1 ALEHPKLWGG
11 LIDLPLH
18 IDHQT
23 AARVAAVLSPGL
35 AEDQTAVRSTGVFA
49 RRMRHAPPA
58 TTGEWHPTGTTL
70 ITGGTGGIGARLAR
84 WLASNGAPHLLL
96 LSRRGPEAPGV
107 DKLTQELKALGSQVT
122 VIACDVADRPR
133 LEQALGQIPADKP
146 LSTIFHAAGVLNYLP
161 ITKLTSAELDN
172 VLRPKSH
179 AAAHLHELAR
189 HHPVT
194 TFLLFSSG
202 AATWGSGQQS
212 AYAAANH
219 YLDALAHHRHHDH
232 QPATSLAWGLW
243 GDAGMVADEA
253 ATAFLARFGVHPIQ
267 PDLAIRGLHQAIAA
281 GTTALTIAS
290 IDWARFIPTF
300 TAARTSPL
308 LADLPENSRSAA
320 ADKAAV
326 APLVAEL
333 AGATAA
339 QRNQI
344 LLRHVQTQA
353 AATLGLPSPATVPA
367 HKPFQELG
375 FDSLTA
381 VQLRN
386 QLNASTGL
394 HLPTTV
400 VFDRPTPQELADYLH
415 TRLEGHGTPTEGT
428 ILAELAKWAA
438 ASASGQVDAAARRRI
453 AVRMRS
459 LATSWSDGPAA
470 NGRDLETATADDM
483 FALISEEFGK
493 S

>member
-1 ALEHPKLWGG
+1 
-11 LIDLPLH
+11 
-18 IDHQT
+18 
-23 AARVAAVLSPGL
+23 
-35 AEDQTAVRSTGVFA
+35 
-49 RRMRHAPPA
+49 
-58 TTGEWHPTGTTL
+58 
-70 ITGGTGGIGARLAR
+70 
-84 WLASNGAPHLLL
+84 
-96 LSRRGPEAPGV
+96 
-107 DKLTQELKALGSQVT
+107 
-122 VIACDVADRPR
+122 
-133 LEQALGQIPADKP
+133 
-146 LSTIFHAAGVLNYLP
+146 
-161 ITKLTSAELDN
+161 
-172 VLRPKSH
+172 
-179 AAAHLHELAR
+179 
-189 HHPVT
+189 
-194 TFLLFSSG
+194 LFSSG

-232 QPATSLAWGLW
+232 QPATCLAWGLW
-243 GDAGMVADEA
+243 GDVGMVADEA
-253 ATAFLARFGVHPIQ
+253 STAFLARFGVHPIQ
-267 PDLAIRGLHQAIAA
+267 PDLATKGLHQAIAA

-300 TAARTSPL
+300 TAARPAPL
-308 LADLPENSRSAA
+308 LAGLPENSQPAA
-320 ADKAAV
+320 ADKAAA

-353 AATLGLPSPATVPA
+353 AATLGLPSPAAVPA
-367 HKPFQELG
+367 QKPFQELG
-375 FDSLTA
+375 IDSLTA

-394 HLPTTV
+394 QLPTTV
-400 VFDRPTPQELADYLH
+400 VFDRPTPQELAGYLH
-415 TRLEGHGTPTEGT
+415 TRLEGHGAPTEGT
-428 ILAELAKWAA
+428 ILAELAKWEAA
-438 ASASGQVDAAARRRI
+438 CASGQVDAAARRRI